1 MLFRIAVK
9 LDNVI
14 RRVDLVQERGTNV
27 YDISL
32 IIYIR
37 MMAEPFLSSYHNEI
51 ETKLNLK
58 WTLDKEIIRM
68 KVFFGIK

>member
-1 MLFRIAVK
+1 MLFRIAIK

-37 MMAEPFLSSYHNEI
+37 MMAEISFLSSYHNEI

-58 WTLDKEIIRM
+58 WTLDKEIRE
-68 KVFFGIK
+68 

>member
-1 MLFRIAVK
+1 MLFRIAIK

-58 WTLDKEIIRM
+58 WTLDKEIRE
-68 KVFFGIK
+68 

>member
-1 MLFRIAVK
+1 MLFRIAIK

>member
-1 MLFRIAVK
+1 MLFRIAIK

-58 WTLDKEIIRM
+58 WMLDDKEIRE
-68 KVFFGIK
+68 

>member
-37 MMAEPFLSSYHNEI
+37 MMAELFLFSYHNEI

-58 WTLDKEIIRM
+58 WTLDKEIRE
-68 KVFFGIK
+68 

>member
-1 MLFRIAVK
+1 MLFRIAIK

-37 MMAEPFLSSYHNEI
+37 MIIELFLSSYHNEI

-58 WTLDKEIIRM
+58 WTLDKEIRE
-68 KVFFGIK
+68 